1 MEGPSRSRSSTNRP
15 TESGSSE
22 MPRISQVTRSGGHA
36 VARRAAALTRVDGTP
51 LPPPL
56 RDGGPFELISTD
68 FGPFWMQTS
77 DEVMRPYLLRRRR
90 WGDSAAELLRRL
102 LTPGA
107 RYLDVGATVGYFSV
121 FVHLLAR
128 DIQIDAVE
136 PHPILYGL
144 LQSNL
149 WGNGVAA
156 RTYNTALGDERRLL
170 PMSSAPM
177 NLADSRLGAHKP
189 DERYDLIVPVIQA
202 DELFARRSFDVVKIS
217 VQGFEPEVILGM
229 QRIISD
235 SPAIVL
241 VVDFWPTALVDRG
254 LDPLEVLNRYRQ
266 MGLHIAVNDD
276 GGTGTST
283 AEGVIDHCRS
293 PAPAGR

>member
-1 MEGPSRSRSSTNRP
+1 VSKISHVAR
-15 TESGSSE
+15 SGS
-22 MPRISQVTRSGGHA
+22 QA
-36 VARRAAALTRVDGTP
+36 VIRRASALTSRNGAGP
-51 LPPPL
+51 PPPL

-90 WGDSAAELLRRL
+90 WGDSTAELLRRIL
-102 LTPGA
+102 QPGA
-107 RYLDVGATVGYFSV
+107 RFLDVGANIGYFTV

-128 DIQIDAVE
+128 DIEIDAVE
-136 PHPILYGL
+136 PHPVLHGL
-144 LQSNL
+144 LESNL
-149 WGNGVAA
+149 WGNGVRA
-156 RTYNTALGDERRLL
+156 RTYNTALGDQRRLL
-170 PMSSAPM
+170 PMSSPPM
-177 NLADSRLGAHKP
+177 NLGDSRLGAHRP
-189 DERYDLIVPVIQA
+189 DERYDLVVPVLEA
-202 DELFARRSFDVVKIS
+202 DVLFPRRTFDVVKIS

-254 LDPLEVLNRYRQ
+254 LDPLEVLNRYRE

-276 GGTGTST
+276 GGTGTCT

-293 PAPAGR
+293 AGPSGQVNLILRRDT